1 MEKIIG
7 QTSARRVYF
16 KRLTL
21 SGEEVDYE
29 HEENEEEQVDDY
41 EAHEDFVPGGADAA
55 NGVDGGAGGE
65 EGVGHLWRV
74 LRWRSLVSSGSSS
87 CQTKVTVTKRS
98 KLIIL
103 CLRF

>member
-74 LRWRSLVSSGSSS
+74 L
-87 CQTKVTVTKRS
+87 KVEKFSFVWK
-98 KLIIL
+98 
-103 CLRF
+103 F